1 MVRVAKAINSPEVF
15 YKIAV
20 LKNFTKF
27 TENTCARVYSLIK
40 LQAEETPSVAAFA
53 VTATVFLLL

>member
-1 MVRVAKAINSPEVF
+1 MDTNVVAFIWIPWSFSEQLFQKQLPVF

-27 TENTCARVYSLIK
+27 SGKQLYQSLFFNK
-40 LQAEETPSVAAFA
+40 VADCGLQF
-53 VTATVFLLL
+53 F

>member
-27 TENTCARVYSLIK
+27 TEILVPEFI
-40 LQAEETPSVAAFA
+40 F
-53 VTATVFLLL
+53 